1 MSERLEAMPLSE
13 LPDVDWNASALFIER
28 DSLDRLGE
36 FLGDLRRQADGGP
49 RGGARACAPRGDEGE
64 HTRRDRVRL
73 SPRSH
78 ATIAVITYVTV
89 AEAYSLRRRRAR
101 GMGGGRSRPASQT

>member
-36 FLGDLRRQADGGP
+36 FLGEIP
-49 RGGARACAPRGDEGE
+49 P
-64 HTRRDRVRL
+64 
-73 SPRSH
+73 S
-78 ATIAVITYVTV
+78 
-89 AEAYSLRRRRAR
+89 AEAAMASRGAGLWPRLLHTTLAFDGQSCSRCAKASACNRYSV
-101 GMGGGRSRPASQT
+101 